1 MSPKDKKL
9 AGNKD
14 QKLTN
19 PDVNPILNPD
29 DDLGDNI
36 LVAPE
41 VTDPGNTTRVNPDNT
56 DLNRP
61 DFGCPPR

>member
-1 MSPKDKKL
+1 MSPKNKNLARDKNNKL
-9 AGNKD
+9 V
-14 QKLTN
+14 N
-19 PDVNPILNPD
+19 PDVNPIVNPD

-41 VTDPGNTTRVNPDNT
+41 VTDPGNITRVNPDNKE
-56 DLNRP
+56 LNRP